1 LSRARPIVLPE
12 ELHSLVCDDGAFD
25 DGYYWLDVS
34 RNGEQ
39 ATSGQLELLAAIED
53 VEIDDLLDSV
63 VTQGEILRRL
73 RDALGQGPIPA
84 DVLARQAERREARK
98 RQPACRLCGTVGNS
112 TKHHFV
118 NRWILRELADYARD
132 WSDRTKNCVPLCVDC
147 HRDIHQR
154 GNADK
159 SMVGLLSDDE
169 VAFVDAALSAL
180 AEERPRLLILI
191 AHGDTGTYES
201 KLLQDWIEGKFSTPR

>member
-1 LSRARPIVLPE
+1 MSRARPIALPE
-12 ELHSLVCDDGAFD
+12 ELRDLIGEDGAFD
-25 DGYYWLDVS
+25 GSRYWWDVS

-73 RDALGQGPIPA
+73 RDALGQGPVPA
-84 DVLARQAERREARK
+84 DVLARQAERREAR
-98 RQPACRLCGTVGNS
+98 RQQPACRSCGAVGNS

-118 NRWILRELADYARD
+118 NRWILRELADYARL
-132 WSDRTKNCVPLCVDC
+132 WSDRSRNCVPLCVDC
-147 HRDIHQR
+147 HRDLHQR
-154 GNADK
+154 DDADK
-159 SMVGLLSDDE
+159 SAVRFLTADE
-169 VAFVDAALSAL
+169 VAFVDSALSAL

-191 AHGDTGTYES
+191 ARGDAGTYETR
-201 KLLQDWIEGKFSTPR
+201 LVRDWLEGRFAPR